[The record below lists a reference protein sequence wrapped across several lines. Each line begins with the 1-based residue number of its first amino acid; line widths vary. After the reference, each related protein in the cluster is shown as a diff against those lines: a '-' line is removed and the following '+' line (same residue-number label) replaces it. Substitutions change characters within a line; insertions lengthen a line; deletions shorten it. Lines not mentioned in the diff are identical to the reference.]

1 MMQSTTQS
9 TSLTTNDRQGLR
21 TRADDI
27 TKEHTRMNKAMWIG
41 VVAGIGV
48 AVAGGVAGYSFLG
61 EKSAEGPT
69 AAQPAASVEQECWD
83 EQVATVADPK
93 DPHRIAG
100 TAVGA
105 VVGGAVG
112 EDIGDR
118 GITTAAGAAAG
129 ALIGR
134 KIQEKIQDNHAE
146 QRTVTTIEHQCA
158 PIDSR

>member
-1 MMQSTTQS
+1 
-9 TSLTTNDRQGLR
+9 
-21 TRADDI
+21 
-27 TKEHTRMNKAMWIG
+27 MNKSMWIG

-48 AVAGGVAGYSFLG
+48 AAAGGVASYSFLG
-61 EKSAEGPT
+61 ERTADGTSATQT
-69 AAQPAASVEQECWD
+69 AGVQQECWD

-112 EDIGDR
+112 QDIGDR
-118 GITTAAGAAAG
+118 GITTAVGAAAG

-134 KIQEKIQDNHAE
+134 KVQEEIQDNRAD
-146 QRTVTTIEHQCA
+146 QRTVTAIEQRCA
-158 PIDSR
+158 PSGSR